1 MNKLDINKIKDKSN
15 PNNLEM
21 ERELWK
27 KGFDYI
33 AGVDEAGRGPF
44 AGPIVAG
51 AVIMP
56 KDFRIEKLTDSKKI
70 NKKYHEHFAE
80 IVKKEAMCYGIGVVS
95 IEEINEIKNIK
106 TATRLAMKRA
116 LESLSENPDYLLIDG
131 LEEVELPISQQF
143 VVKGDYVSHSI
154 SCAAIIA
161 KVYRDNL
168 MKELDAMYD
177 YKYGWSDNAGY
188 LTKKHTQALIEH
200 GLTNQHRIYWED
212 VANQFKN
219 NLN

>member
-1 MNKLDINKIKDKSN
+1 MNTLDINKIKDKSN
-15 PNNLEM
+15 SNNLEM
-21 ERELWK
+21 ESKLWK
-27 KGFDYI
+27 KGFNYI

-56 KDFRIEKLTDSKKI
+56 KNFRIEKLTDSKKI
-70 NKKYHEHFAE
+70 NKKYHEYFAE
-80 IVKKEAMCYGIGVVS
+80 IVKKEALCYGIGVTS
-95 IEEINEIKNIK
+95 IEEINEINNIK

-131 LEEVELPISQQF
+131 LEKVELPIPQQF

-177 YKYGWSDNAGY
+177 YKYDWSNNAGY

-200 GLTNQHRIYWED
+200 GLTNQHRICWED
-212 VANQFKN
+212 VAKQFKN

>member
-1 MNKLDINKIKDKSN
+1 MDIRKIKDKSN
-15 PNNLEM
+15 PNNLEI
-21 ERELWK
+21 ENDLWESGIK
-27 KGFDYI
+27 YI

-44 AGPIVAG
+44 AGPVVAG

-56 KDFRIEKLTDSKKI
+56 KHFRIEKLTDSKKI

-80 IVKKEAMCYGIGVVS
+80 IVKKEALYYGVGVVS

-116 LESLSENPDYLLIDG
+116 LESLSEKPDYLLIDG
-131 LEEVELPISQQF
+131 LEKVELPIPQQF
-143 VVKGDYVSHSI
+143 VVKGDYMSHSI

-161 KVYRDNL
+161 KTYRDNL
-168 MKELDAMYD
+168 MKDLDAMYD
-177 YKYGWSDNAGY
+177 YKYKWSENAGY
-188 LTKKHTQALIEH
+188 LTKEHKQALIEH
-200 GLTNQHRIYWED
+200 GLTSQHRICWED

-219 NLN
+219 NPN